1 MSQSI
6 KQLNW
11 AIVIPTYQR
20 QAVLLRCLRFVALQ
34 TLPPKEI
41 IVVDASHDWE
51 STREK
56 IQHELAMHYPTIVW
70 HFVQAKRLSSAA
82 QRNQGIALAT
92 AEIVFL
98 IDDDSFMYPDCAQ
111 EVMRI
116 YAQDTAHQV
125 AGIMPK
131 LEALPP
137 PTPNLQGLA
146 NLEGFTTPNP
156 TPNLQGLANLE
167 GFKPVAPNL
176 QGLANLEGFKHK
188 LRAFA
193 KLLIKDDDI
202 FIPYDFTFPKYRLP
216 ETLKGIATHPVPMIH
231 GARMSYRCEILAQVH
246 FEETL
251 ERYAVNEDNDVC
263 YRASRIG
270 MLLHALNARICHA
283 QVSEGRLTRLTTT
296 ALWGLNQAVLHR
308 IHSPDLA
315 RFKKRFRKLLW
326 QRLFTQTLKD
336 ILDRR
341 WTLPSARGVWFAL
354 RHWSTILSK
363 TPAELRLWYPQFQK
377 ALISQDKMERGNG

>member
-11 AIVIPTYQR
+11 AVVIPTYQR

-56 IQHELAMHYPTIVW
+56 IQHDLAIHYPNIIW
-70 HFVQAKRLSSAA
+70 HIVQAKRLSSAA

-98 IDDDSFMYPDCAQ
+98 IDDDSFMYPDCAE
-111 EVMRI
+111 EVICI

-137 PTPNLQGLA
+137 PDRLDQKN
-146 NLEGFTTPNP
+146 
-156 TPNLQGLANLE
+156 
-167 GFKPVAPNL
+167 VAPNFERVKPIDSEDRNDRNIN
-176 QGLANLEGFKHK
+176 QFKMIQIK
-188 LRAFA
+188 LRGFA
-193 KLLIKDDDI
+193 KRLIKDDDI
-202 FIPYDFTFPKYRLP
+202 FIPYDFTFPKYTLP
-216 ETLKGIATHPVPMIH
+216 ETFKGMATHPVPMIH
-231 GARMSYRCEILAQVH
+231 GARMSYRREILAQVQ

-263 YRASRIG
+263 YRASRLG
-270 MLLHALNARICHA
+270 MLLHALKARICHA

-308 IHSPDLA
+308 IHSPDLVQ
-315 RFKKRFRKLLW
+315 FKKRFRKLLW
-326 QRLFTQTLKD
+326 QRLFTQTIKD
-336 ILDRR
+336 ILERR
-341 WTLPSARGVWFAL
+341 WTLPSTRGIWFAL
-354 RHWSTILSK
+354 RHWPQILSK
-363 TPAELRLWYPQFQK
+363 TPAELRVWYPQFQK
-377 ALISQDKMERGNG
+377 ALISQDKMERGQSTL